1 MPKNKIED
9 LRNHLFAALE
19 GLSDEEKP
27 MDLDRA
33 QTIANVGQVLV
44 NSIKVENDFLRITG
58 QARSTAFGQEP
69 KQIDSPS
76 RKS

>member
-9 LRNHLFAALE
+9 LRNHLFEALE
-19 GLSDEEKP
+19 KLNDEDSP
-27 MDLDRA
+27 MDLERA

-58 QARSTAFGQEP
+58 ATRSTAFAAKQLGSGQT
-69 KQIDSPS
+69 DD
-76 RKS
+76 